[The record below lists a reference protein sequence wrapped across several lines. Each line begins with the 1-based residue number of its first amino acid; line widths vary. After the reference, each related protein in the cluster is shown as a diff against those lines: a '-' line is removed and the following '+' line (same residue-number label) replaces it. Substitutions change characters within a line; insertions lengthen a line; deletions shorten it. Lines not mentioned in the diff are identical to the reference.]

1 MSYREHIAIY
11 VYDTRYTL
19 YMYRSMSTLNSRV
32 YSRIMSLL
40 AELRRV
46 NCPSEHKFRAFV
58 RQSGEEWE
66 INVSSVRFEMGRL
79 EGRKATFTE
88 AKRSR
93 DGHHRVADCL
103 NKAV

>member
-1 MSYREHIAIY
+1 MS
-11 VYDTRYTL
+11 
-19 YMYRSMSTLNSRV
+19 S
-32 YSRIMSLL
+32 L

-79 EGRKATFTE
+79 EGRKALSP
-88 AKRSR
+88 RQNV
-93 DGHHRVADCL
+93 RVTAAIGLLIVWTKQYDEHQVPVL
-103 NKAV
+103 AVYVTPAITVRTT